1 MPFMAAPPTR
11 GLLLVLFAV
20 ALGSALAVVS
30 DWDRF
35 ALVNEHNLVRWRA
48 SPPAALMPG
57 LVWNATLASAA
68 MRASSPCNESETGR
82 HSSEN
87 IWVTNR
93 PYSAEIPQFALETW
107 AATGRAYSITKG
119 TCAEEPHGEPGEC
132 APYLLIVNS
141 HVTQLGCDLTEC
153 RGEKEGGGE
162 GPRQVIVRCR
172 YSPAADF
179 EETPYETRA
188 AAEVPA
194 SSSSLSTSTTVLSS
208 SYSSSTSAA
217 TTGTI
222 KRPEADEEK
231 QLSVQGIVV
240 LTLLGAI
247 ALLAVF
253 LVMFST
259 PLSKAFLSPP
269 TSIEEVENLPVEN

>member
-1 MPFMAAPPTR
+1 MPFMAAPQR
-11 GLLLVLFAV
+11 GLLVVLFAA
-20 ALGSALAVVS
+20 ALGSVLAVVS

-48 SPPAALMPG
+48 SPPPALMPG
-57 LVWNATLASAA
+57 LVWNETLAAAA
-68 MRASSPCNESETGR
+68 MRASSPCNDSETGR

-93 PYSAEIPQFALETW
+93 PYSAEIPKFAVETW
-107 AATGRAYSITKG
+107 AETGHTYSITQG
-119 TCAEEPHGEPGEC
+119 ACGEEPHGEPGEC
-132 APYLLIVNS
+132 APYLLLVDS
-141 HVTQLGCDLTEC
+141 GVTQLGCDLAEC

-172 YSPAADF
+172 YYPAADF
-179 EETPYETRA
+179 EEAPYETPA

-217 TTGTI
+217 TTGRI
-222 KRPEADEEK
+222 KAPEADEEK

-240 LTLLGAI
+240 LSLLGAM
-247 ALLAVF
+247 AVLAVF
-253 LVMFST
+253 LVLFST
-259 PLSKAFLSPP
+259 PLSKAFLSPA
-269 TSIEEVENLPVEN
+269 TSIDEVENLPVEN